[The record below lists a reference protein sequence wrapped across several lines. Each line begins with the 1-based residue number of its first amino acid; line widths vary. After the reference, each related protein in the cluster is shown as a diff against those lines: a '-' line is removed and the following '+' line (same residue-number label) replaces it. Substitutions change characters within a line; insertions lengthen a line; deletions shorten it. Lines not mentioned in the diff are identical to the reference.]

1 MKKFAVE
8 FLRRGLMAAWGGP
21 VVVALVY
28 LILDA
33 NGAADA
39 LSVTQLSMGILSA
52 TLMAFIAGGVT
63 AIYQAERLPLLT
75 SILIHFGVLYLDYIL
90 VYLMN
95 GWLKNTL
102 TPILVFTVVFI
113 AGFALIWALIWFFSV
128 RDVKKV
134 NASMRR

>member
-1 MKKFAVE
+1 MKKFAGE
-8 FLRRGLMAAWGGP
+8 FLKRGLMAAWGGP
-21 VVVALVY
+21 VVLAVIY

-33 NGAADA
+33 NGTADT
-39 LSVTQLSMGILSA
+39 LTVTQMCMGILSA
-52 TLMAFIAGGVT
+52 TLMAFIAGGIT

-90 VYLMN
+90 VYLMT
-95 GWLKNTL
+95 GWLHNAL

-134 NASMRR
+134 NASMHR

>member
-63 AIYQAERLPLLT
+63 AIYQTERLPLPF

-90 VYLMN
+90 IYLMN
-95 GWLKNTL
+95 GWLQNAL
-102 TPILVFTVVFI
+102 TPILVFTAVFA
-113 AGFALIWALIWFFSV
+113 AGFTLIWALIWFFSV

>member
-63 AIYQAERLPLLT
+63 AIYQAERLPLPL

-90 VYLMN
+90 IYLMN
-95 GWLKNTL
+95 GWLLNAL
-102 TPILVFTVVFI
+102 TPILVFTAVFA